1 MRIIGYIEHPNLKI
15 TVFKM
20 NNRLSVKFESGLYE
34 ETYKFRES
42 ENISSIEHI
51 QKIVDAEFIADVE
64 AHLTKM
70 HQSKIAALSR
80 YLPPVEE
87 DEFEEII

>member
-15 TVFKM
+15 TIFKM

-42 ENISSIEHI
+42 EEISSLEHI
-51 QKIVDAEFIADVE
+51 KKIVDADFLCIVE
-64 AHLTKM
+64 RNLAAMHQTKM
-70 HQSKIAALSR
+70 AALSR
-80 YLPPVEE
+80 YLPAEE
-87 DEFEEII
+87 EEEFAEII

>member
-34 ETYKFRES
+34 ETYKFREADKIA
-42 ENISSIEHI
+42 NLGHI
-51 QKIVDAEFIADVE
+51 QNIVDAEFIQTVE
-64 AHLTKM
+64 RNLAAM
-70 HQSKIAALSR
+70 HQAKMAALNR
-80 YLPPVEE
+80 YLPPEEE